1 MDPGLERGQRML
13 TAAHI
18 RAALMKATA
27 LPLEDE
33 KRLQEVLLPEFEAQ
47 VSLSCDVVR
56 EYRIGPGSIIDF
68 AFIGRDWVFGLEVK
82 TRTRA
87 KRAVLRQVERYAQT
101 GVLDHLFVLAA
112 TALGLPRQLAG
123 IGVDEISLG
132 EVLL

>member
-1 MDPGLERGQRML
+1 ML
-13 TAAHI
+13 TAADI
-18 RAALMKATA
+18 RVAVMKATA

-33 KRLQEVLLPEFEAQ
+33 KRLQEALLPVFEAQ
-47 VSLSCDVVR
+47 LGRTFDVVR

-87 KRAVLRQVERYAQT
+87 KRAVLRQVDRYAQT
-101 GVLDHLFVLAA
+101 GVLDHLFVLTA

-123 IGVDEISLG
+123 ISVDEISLG